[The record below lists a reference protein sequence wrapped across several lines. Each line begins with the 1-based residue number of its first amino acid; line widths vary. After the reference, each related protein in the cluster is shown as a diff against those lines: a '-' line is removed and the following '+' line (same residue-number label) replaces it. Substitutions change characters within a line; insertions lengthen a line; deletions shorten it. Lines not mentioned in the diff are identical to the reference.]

1 MKSTVQD
8 RIELKPSFGDGNFL
22 LKMEINAR
30 KASQLETEME
40 LESWVSDIKL
50 QGEKLQFSF

>member
-1 MKSTVQD
+1 MCSMKSTVQD
-8 RIELKPSFGDGNFL
+8 RIELKLIFGDGNFL

-30 KASQLETEME
+30 KASQLETEVE

-50 QGEKLQFSF
+50 